1 MRKVIEYTR
10 VEIVG
15 DGDPLDLVS
24 FTRLC
29 RLEEDTV
36 AHLVDSGVLEPVG
49 RTRAEWRFS
58 QRAVARGHTAA
69 RLMRELELD
78 EASIGLVLDLIE
90 ERDSLRRQLAV
101 LRSMIE
107 DED

>member
-1 MRKVIEYTR
+1 MRKFIDFTR
-10 VEIVG
+10 VEVVG

-29 RLEEDTV
+29 RLEADTV

-49 RTRAEWRFS
+49 RSPDEWRFP
-58 QRAVARGHTAA
+58 QRAVARGRTAA

-78 EASIGLVLDLIE
+78 EASIGLVLDLLE
-90 ERDSLRRQLAV
+90 ERDNLRRKLAV
-101 LRSMIE
+101 LHSLIE
-107 DED
+107 EDD